1 LIFKFYKMKKPVPF
15 LIPVL
20 FIFLLSGCQAIGEIF
35 KAGVWVGV
43 FIVVAIIA
51 LIALLISKGSN
62 KG

>member
-1 LIFKFYKMKKPVPF
+1 MKKPVPF

-20 FIFLLSGCQAIGEIF
+20 FIFLLSACQAIGEIF

-43 FIVVAIIA
+43 FIVIAIIA

>member
-1 LIFKFYKMKKPVPF
+1 MKKSVSFILTILF
-15 LIPVL
+15 L
-20 FIFLLSGCQAIGEIF
+20 FLLSGCEAIGEIF

-43 FIVVAIIA
+43 FIVVAVIA

>member
-1 LIFKFYKMKKPVPF
+1 MKKPVSF
-15 LIPVL
+15 FIPIL
-20 FIFLLSGCQAIGEIF
+20 FIFLLSGCQVIGEIF

-43 FIVVAIIA
+43 FIVVAVIA

>member
-1 LIFKFYKMKKPVPF
+1 MKKPVSF

-20 FIFLLSGCQAIGEIF
+20 FILLFSGCQVIGEIF

-43 FIVVAIIA
+43 FIVVAVIA

>member
-1 LIFKFYKMKKPVPF
+1 MKKPVPF

>member
-1 LIFKFYKMKKPVPF
+1 LFSKFHGMKKPVAF

-20 FIFLLSGCQAIGEIF
+20 FIFLLSGCQVIGEIF
-35 KAGVWVGV
+35 KAGVWVGI
-43 FIVVAIIA
+43 FIVVALIA

>member
-1 LIFKFYKMKKPVPF
+1 MKKLLSF
-15 LIPVL
+15 KIPVL

-43 FIVVAIIA
+43 FIVVAVIA
-51 LIALLISKGSN
+51 LIAILISKGSD